1 MVEHSNELVFLGN
14 YATILVRRCDYT
26 SIGVSPPL
34 SANDYIGVS
43 LPLNVNDYI
52 RVSPLQV

>member
-1 MVEHSNELVFLGN
+1 MANQHYTLD
-14 YATILVRRCDYT
+14 ILLFFVSILIRRCDYT

-43 LPLNVNDYI
+43 LPLNVSDYI